1 MEKQKNTFLNSFR
14 WWLYSIGGLSLIGA
28 GLSFL
33 GEAVIAKSMDEAWFL
48 TGTLA
53 LILVNTGICLVAG
66 AVIVR
71 LRK

>member
-33 GEAVIAKSMDEAWFL
+33 GEAVIAKSVDEAWFL